1 MKKLF
6 ALLSFAAVLF
16 AACQQAEK
24 PVETTPEPLPAQ
36 ETMTIYAS
44 LETPPA
50 TEVSVSDA
58 GIPAWQTGD
67 KIALYDG
74 SDFVDFT
81 ISNVS
86 TGAFTGPAGTYTGL
100 AVYPASAAVSV
111 DGSGNLTLNL
121 PTSYDWVEGQTN
133 APMIAIE
140 DSGNWRFYPV
150 CGMFKYTFSDIPS
163 DATAFHFTVP
173 SKINGNFEIGVPTP
187 GTSVISQVAASS
199 DSEKSVAV
207 NLPSPHPSTMSFYI
221 PVPVS
226 PIAGYDGFA
235 VSITADDGVPAA
247 EVNSSNNITVARS
260 QMRRYKSKSCND
272 ALPAKVYLIG
282 GCFDPSWT
290 WSDATALTKGAGA
303 VYTGTINVVNSQGFK
318 MYLNDDWN
326 ATWLSVD
333 EVNSTASNLIVVGG
347 EAYKASQ
354 GVGDTQV
361 YPSAFGYES
370 NVYDVTLDLSAKT
383 LVLERSRLWLVG
395 TPFSPS
401 WTFTESLTLTRTA
414 PGTYSASNIAM
425 DLSGDGYG
433 FRIYAIKDNWNN
445 CYTYKGGNKDAT
457 GMELEFHDAGGDP
470 PQIFPKEDC
479 GFASG
484 TYDLSFNTSTK
495 WLTFTAK

>member
-1 MKKLF
+1 MKKIF
-6 ALLSFAAVLF
+6 AILSFAAVLF

-24 PVETTPEPLPAQ
+24 PAEATPETLPEQ

-50 TEVSVSDA
+50 TEASVSDA
-58 GIPAWQTGD
+58 GVPAWQTGD

-74 SDFVDFT
+74 SDFVEFS

-121 PTSYDWVEGQTN
+121 PGSYTWTEGQTN

-140 DSGNWRFYPV
+140 DSGSWCFYPV

-173 SKINGNFEIGVPTP
+173 SRINGDFNIGVPNP
-187 GTSVISQVAASS
+187 GTSVMAQVAASN
-199 DSEKSVAV
+199 DSEKTVAV
-207 NLPSPHPSTMSFYI
+207 SLPSPHPSEMSFYI

-226 PIAGYDGFA
+226 PAGYDGFA

-247 EVNSSNNITVARS
+247 EVSSSANITVARS
-260 QMRRYKSKSCND
+260 QMRRYKSKSCSD
-272 ALPAKVYLIG
+272 ALPAKIYLIG

-318 MYLNDDWN
+318 MYLNNDWN
-326 ATWLSVD
+326 ATWLSID

-347 EAYKASQ
+347 EAYKAAN
-354 GVGDTQV
+354 GVGDTQM
-361 YPSAFGYES
+361 YPSAYGYES
-370 NVYDVTLDLSAKT
+370 NVYDVTLDLSTKKLT
-383 LVLERSRLWLVG
+383 LNRRLFLVG
-395 TPFSPS
+395 SPFTWGWSFDGTPMKKVS
-401 WTFTESLTLTRTA
+401 ENVYRA
-414 PGTYSASNIAM
+414 ADVAM
-425 DLSGDGYG
+425 DFGVDGWNG
-433 FRIYAIKDNWNN
+433 FRIYTKYEVWNEL
-445 CYTYKGGNKDAT
+445 YTYKDGGYDASGIT
-457 GMELEFHDAGGDP
+457 LTYHDEWGDP
-470 PQIFPKEDC
+470 PQISP
-479 GFASG
+479 GQYGYANG
-484 TYDLSFNTSTK
+484 TYDVEFNTSTLK
-495 WLTFTAK
+495 LTLTVK